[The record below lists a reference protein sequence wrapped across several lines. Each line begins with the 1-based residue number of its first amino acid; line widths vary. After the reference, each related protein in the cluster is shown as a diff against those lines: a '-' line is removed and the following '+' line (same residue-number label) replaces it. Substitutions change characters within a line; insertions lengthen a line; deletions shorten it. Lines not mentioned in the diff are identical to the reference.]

1 MTPPA
6 KKNDFAGMGA
16 WATVPKGGPSSTLT
30 FGSST
35 SASSSSSG
43 GKSGQGP
50 SPMLEAYKN
59 SPTTSLS
66 WSHLKVTAQ

>member
-6 KKNDFAGMGA
+6 KNNDFAGIGA
-16 WATVPKGGPSSTLT
+16 WATLPKGGPSPTLSV
-30 FGSST
+30 GSLT

-43 GKSGQGP
+43 GKSGKGP

-66 WSHLKVTAQ
+66 WSHLKVTAK